1 MRLKERNN
9 LAVYTAFAFLATSQ
23 SMSWQFLSYFIL
35 HDLQVTNFFTL
46 NVIWSIAPLVMMVT
60 MSLWGSA
67 SDKFKKR
74 KPFMLIGF
82 LGYGA
87 TNLFSSFVSNGFQYS
102 VVIFIGSIF
111 AASAIPAGQ
120 AYLTTGTK
128 NKGERIGFFM
138 VAQSAGWFFGAI
150 ISGFLYAPLGM
161 FFLFRIATVICIIS
175 ILICLAFVKEIEPEM
190 GSDQLEVT
198 QNSKS
203 IMDFVRRPGILK
215 LAFAAAFSALGI
227 NAIAS
232 VMSIVIVDELGG
244 FEFYV
249 GLANAGATLAA
260 ISITGYLG
268 KLIDKR
274 GPGGVLIGAYVG
286 YCLFAIGFGLAT
298 DPITATIFFAM
309 PVYALASTAAISFAS
324 KLSSDAERGR
334 AMGLINGAQNAGA
347 AFGPIL
353 GGVFIEYVFHSVQPV
368 SWLGVVFN
376 IIALVL
382 AISLYPIAK
391 KYRRQDPQI
400 SDGKFET

>member
-1 MRLKERNN
+1 MKLTERNI
-9 LAVYTAFAFLATSQ
+9 LAVYVAYAFLAASQ
-23 SMSWQFLSYFIL
+23 AMSWQFISYFIL
-35 HDLQVTNFFTL
+35 HGLLVTNFFIL
-46 NVIWSIAPLVMMVT
+46 NIIWSIAPLVMMVT
-60 MSLWGSA
+60 MSIWGSA
-67 SDKFKKR
+67 SDRFKKR

-87 TNLFSSFVSNGFQYS
+87 TNLFSSFVTNGFQYS
-102 VVIFIGSIF
+102 IVLFIGSIF

-128 NKGERIGFFM
+128 KKGERIGFFM

-150 ISGFLYAPLGM
+150 SSGFLYAPLGM
-161 FFLFRIATVICIIS
+161 FFLYRFAAILCVIS
-175 ILICLAFVKEIEPEM
+175 IIICFVFVKEIEVDPLSE
-190 GSDQLEVT
+190 QLTVS
-198 QNSKS
+198 QNSS
-203 IMDFVRRPGILK
+203 SLVDFMKRPGMLK

-244 FEFYV
+244 LEFYV
-249 GLANAGATLAA
+249 GLANAGATIAA
-260 ISITGYLG
+260 VIITGYIG

-274 GPGGVLIGAYVG
+274 GPAGVLIGAYVG
-286 YCLFAIGFGLAT
+286 YCLFATGFAFAA
-298 DPITATIFFAM
+298 DPVTATILFAM

-324 KLSSDAERGR
+324 LMSSDAERGR

-353 GGVFIEYVFHSVQPV
+353 GGLFIEYVFRAVQPV
-368 SWLGVVFN
+368 SWIGVVFN

-382 AISLYPIAK
+382 AISLYPVAQKI
-391 KYRRQDPQI
+391 RRQNSQI
-400 SDGKFET
+400 TVDMD